1 MTTIRATCP
10 RCGEV
15 DMTPDRVFLSIRP
28 PSSSYRFECPTCSA
42 SIEKVADRT
51 VVALL
56 LSAGVNLGDGRPA
69 APSVRPEHLE
79 LPPFSDE
86 DLLGFRALLRDGA
99 FLEQLVQG
107 S

>member
-15 DMTPDRVFLSIRP
+15 DMTPDQVFLSIRP
-28 PSSSYRFECPTCSA
+28 PSSSYRFECPVCTA

-69 APSVRPEHLE
+69 APTVRPEHRE
-79 LPPFSDE
+79 LPPFTAG
-86 DLLGFRALLRDGA
+86 DLQGFRELLRDGR
-99 FLEQLVQG
+99 FLEQLLQEG
-107 S
+107 